1 MSIASLT
8 AWRALLPTALQLD
21 LQAFQSIV
29 PAISFIGGLVDVNT
43 VATPSTNETCDNSH
57 AANLLFRPVS
67 PSGKKLKLIHVLNT
81 IDIDT
86 FNVSVVTPT
95 SSCLLLF
102 DRLAQTAGLS
112 GTVTGEQTTNLPGS
126 LPARA
131 SDGDGVC
138 AFLRVW
144 TSLGSTGTTFTCRV
158 LGSDNVEYTTPV
170 MEIQSGRV
178 NATVLVPI
186 PLPAGVSGIKEVR
199 GVNLAGTTGT
209 AGNFG
214 VVYLRPIQ
222 VVTLPLGPTVF
233 EDFGWSGSGFPD
245 VHDNACVN
253 WAPFIRTA
261 NRQLYVNC
269 ALRFNWVPD

>member
-21 LQAFQSIV
+21 VNVSQQIGTSV
-29 PAISFIGGLVDVNT
+29 SFVGGLLDVNP
-43 VATPSTNETCDNSH
+43 VAAPSTNETCDNSH
-57 AANLLFRPVS
+57 AANLLVRPAS
-67 PSGKKLKLIHVLNT
+67 PSGKKLRLIHLSQAYDPVGP
-81 IDIDT
+81 DT
-86 FNVSVVTPT
+86 TT
-95 SSCLLLF
+95 STASSGVFLF

-112 GTVTGEQTTNLPGS
+112 GTVTGEQTTNLPGT

-131 SDGDGVC
+131 SDGAGVC

-144 TSLGSTGTTFTCRV
+144 TALGATGTTFTCRV
-158 LGSDNVEYTTPV
+158 LGDDDVEYTTPV
-170 MEIQSGRV
+170 MEIQANRV
-178 NATVLVPI
+178 AATVLVPI
-186 PLPAGVSGIKEVR
+186 PFPAGVSGIKEVR

-222 VVTLPLGPTVF
+222 VLYVPVGPDTY
-233 EDFGWSGSGFPD
+233 EDFGWSGSGFPA

-253 WAPFIRTA
+253 WAPCIRSA
-261 NRQLYVNC
+261 NRWYHMNC
-269 ALRFNWVPD
+269 ALRFNWVAD